1 MRIVVTGG
9 TGTVGKRLVRELAE
23 SGNDVGVMTRSSAGK
38 PPLPE
43 GAEYVEGDFADRAS
57 VVRAMTGATAVYLL
71 TPLHP
76 EEAQLGRD
84 AVWAAVDARVDRVV
98 FQSVHKAEE
107 ADHIPHFRSKVEIAA
122 ELARTGLEWTIVAPN
137 NFYQNDLNF
146 RPMLTGPGIYP
157 QPIGPVGVSHVDCN
171 DIALIAM
178 RCLLGSGHAG
188 KTYAVVGP
196 ESHTGEEN
204 AAIWAEALGRPVH
217 YIGDDLDAWAE
228 QVRDVMP
235 EWLVEDLVIMYE
247 YFIEHGLI
255 ATAREVETC
264 RQFLGRQPRSY
275 ESWVNEVAARWG

>member
-1 MRIVVTGG
+1 VRIVVTGG
-9 TGTVGKRLVRELAE
+9 TGNVGKRLVRELAE
-23 SGNDVGVMTRSSAGK
+23 SGNEVGVMTRNPAGK

-43 GAEYVEGDFADRAS
+43 NAEYVEGDFADRDS

-76 EEAQLGRD
+76 DEAQLGRD

-98 FQSVHKAEE
+98 FQSVHQAAE
-107 ADHIPHFRSKVEIAA
+107 ADHIPHFRSKVEVAE

-188 KTYAVVGP
+188 KTYPVVGP
-196 ESHTGEEN
+196 EAHTGEQN
-204 AAIWAEALGRPVH
+204 AAIWSEALGRPIQ
-217 YIGDDLDAWAE
+217 YMGDDLEPWAA
-228 QVRDVMP
+228 QMGQVMP
-235 EWLVEDLVIMYE
+235 EWLVEDLVIMFE
-247 YFIEHGLI
+247 HFIEHGLV
-255 ATAREVETC
+255 ATAQEVEIC

-275 ESWVNEVAARWG
+275 QSWVNEVAKTWG

>member
-9 TGTVGKRLVRELAE
+9 TGNVGKRLVKELAE
-23 SGNDVGVMTRSSAGK
+23 SGIEVGVMTRSPAGK
-38 PPLPE
+38 PPLP
-43 GAEYVEGDFADRAS
+43 ADADYVQGDLADRDS
-57 VVRAMTGATAVYLL
+57 VVRAMTGASAVYLL

-107 ADHIPHFRSKVEIAA
+107 ADHIPHFRSKVEIAE

-137 NFYQNDLNF
+137 SFYQNDLRF
-146 RPMLTGPGIYP
+146 RPMLTGPGVYP
-157 QPIGPVGVSHVDCN
+157 QPLGPVGVSHVDCS

-188 KTYAVVGP
+188 KTYPVVGP
-196 ESHTGEEN
+196 EPHTGQQV
-204 AAIWAEALGRPVH
+204 AAIWAEALERPIQ
-217 YIGDDLDAWAE
+217 YGGDDLEAWAE
-228 QVRDVMP
+228 QMSTVLP
-235 EWLVEDLVIMYE
+235 EWLVEDLVIMFE
-247 YFIEHGLI
+247 HFIEHGLI

-275 ESWVNEVAARWG
+275 ESWVNEVAKTWE

>member
-1 MRIVVTGG
+1 VRIVVTGG
-9 TGTVGKRLVRELAE
+9 TGNVGKRLVRELAE
-23 SGNDVGVMTRSSAGK
+23 SGNQVGVMTRNPAGK

-43 GAEYVEGDFADRAS
+43 NAEYVEGYLEDRDS

-76 EEAQLGRD
+76 EETQLGRD

-107 ADHIPHFRSKVEIAA
+107 AAHIPHFRSKAEIAK

-137 NFYQNDLNF
+137 SFYQNDLNY

-157 QPIGPVGVSHVDCN
+157 QPIGPLGVSHVDCN

-178 RCLLGSGHAG
+178 RCLMGSGHAG
-188 KTYAVVGP
+188 KTYPVVGP
-196 ESHTGEEN
+196 EPHAGEQN
-204 AAIWAEALGRPVH
+204 AAIWSEALGRPVE
-217 YIGDDLDAWAE
+217 YIGDDLEPWAE
-228 QVRDVMP
+228 QMGQIMP

-247 YFIEHGLI
+247 HFIEHGLV
-255 ATAREVETC
+255 ATAQEIETC

-275 ESWVNEVAARWG
+275 ESWVTEVAKTWG